1 MSTLFNQDVDLLYSI
16 CYTIIGDCM
25 DVLKVFSHNI
35 RRYRTQ
41 LGLSQEAVA
50 FRTGLH
56 RTYIS
61 SVERG
66 KRSISL
72 DNIQKIADAL
82 EVETYLLFID
92 DVDSIDKVKKGGS
105 KSCHA

>member
-1 MSTLFNQDVDLLYSI
+1 ME
-16 CYTIIGDCM
+16 
-25 DVLKVFSHNI
+25 VLKVFSHNV
-35 RRYRTQ
+35 RMYRNR
-41 LGLSQEAVA
+41 LGLSQEAIA

-61 SVERG
+61 AVERG

-82 EVETYLLFID
+82 EIETYLLF
-92 DVDSIDKVKKGGS
+92 VDRVSSNCDNMKGGD
-105 KSCHA
+105 KSCHV

>member
-1 MSTLFNQDVDLLYSI
+1 M
-16 CYTIIGDCM
+16 
-25 DVLKVFSHNI
+25 FSHNV
-35 RRYRTQ
+35 RRYRAR

-50 FRTGLH
+50 FRAGLH

-61 SVERG
+61 AVERG

-82 EVETYLLFID
+82 EVETYLLFVD
-92 DVDSIDKVKKGGS
+92 DVDSIGKTMKGGS
-105 KSCHA
+105 KS

>member
-1 MSTLFNQDVDLLYSI
+1 
-16 CYTIIGDCM
+16 M
-25 DVLKVFSHNI
+25 DVLKVFSHNV

-41 LGLSQEAVA
+41 LGLSQETVA

-61 SVERG
+61 AVERG

-82 EVETYLLFID
+82 EVETCLLFID
-92 DVDSIDKVKKGGS
+92 DIDFIDKAKKGGS
-105 KSCHA
+105 KSCRV